1 MLNLLFAVLSA
12 IPGLAGKFLDWQVKR
27 ANAELEGFRHGATID
42 LDAFRAYLNAQA
54 ETNRMKLA
62 QNSWWGAKL
71 IILIAGVTASVH
83 FGLVMVD
90 SMCPASWG
98 LGRIPAKGGCG
109 MGIPALPPPYDTYQW
124 AIVQSF
130 FLVMPAMPLANAVS
144 QWLAR
149 K

>member
-1 MLNLLFAVLSA
+1 
-12 IPGLAGKFLDWQVKR
+12 
-27 ANAELEGFRHGATID
+27 
-42 LDAFRAYLNAQA
+42 
-54 ETNRMKLA
+54 
-62 QNSWWGAKL
+62 
-71 IILIAGVTASVH
+71 
-83 FGLVMVD
+83 
-90 SMCPASWG
+90 
-98 LGRIPAKGGCG
+98 